1 MKSVTLRD
9 LPGGLVAGLLHCSIT
24 GGIVEIRPRVEKM
37 STEIE
42 RQELERR
49 AGDPSLPYDERMDA
63 AEQLLA
69 SFWAQAWGVE
79 EAD

>member
-1 MKSVTLRD
+1 
-9 LPGGLVAGLLHCSIT
+9 
-24 GGIVEIRPRVEKM
+24 M
-37 STEIE
+37 STELG

-49 AGDPSLPYDERMDA
+49 AGDATLPYDERMDA

-79 EAD
+79 DAD